1 MPGGLPQAFRHY
13 IRQHHAP
20 VAGGQAPDN
29 NCFLAPKLRERY
41 PEHKDLPAIQLC
53 VTEVRKWAA
62 EHSRT
67 DILDAVPPYD
77 KDRSSPGHL
86 PWVRFEA
93 GLSEMI
99 KNDKKAKAE
108 KQAQHL
114 QTVQQHA
121 PELAALLQVDLEE
134 LAAFARQE
142 AAQALAQQRGAPVP
156 FCLEVLEKCADDI
169 DKAESALPL
178 VMTLRNDCPSVSV
191 QACLEALEK
200 CGGDAAAAKAD
211 LDVVVA
217 NSFMEIDSPVYNSMA
232 MLTDDTADDGSDA
245 YRSLGPPPP
254 KHKEKLNSL
263 CEKLKAQAEKLGTE
277 VGQACEALRA
287 LLLDEE

>member
-1 MPGGLPQAFRHY
+1 
-13 IRQHHAP
+13 
-20 VAGGQAPDN
+20 
-29 NCFLAPKLRERY
+29 
-41 PEHKDLPAIQLC
+41 
-53 VTEVRKWAA
+53 
-62 EHSRT
+62 
-67 DILDAVPPYD
+67 
-77 KDRSSPGHL
+77 
-86 PWVRFEA
+86 
-93 GLSEMI
+93 
-99 KNDKKAKAE
+99 
-108 KQAQHL
+108 
-114 QTVQQHA
+114 
-121 PELAALLQVDLEE
+121 
-134 LAAFARQE
+134 
-142 AAQALAQQRGAPVP
+142 
-156 FCLEVLEKCADDI
+156 
-169 DKAESALPL
+169 
-178 VMTLRNDCPSVSV
+178 MTLQNDCPSVSV

-263 CEKLKAQAEKLGTE
+263 CEKLKVQAEKLGTE